1 MCFLIKF
8 IYNIWYVICIYGY
21 YFFIFLGLGYYE
33 INMVKGVVNFLWKV
47 VFEDLGKMLGFKS
60 FNVLVLLCVCIGKIC
75 ILLLYLC
82 K

>member
-8 IYNIWYVICIYGY
+8 IYYIWYVICIYGY

-47 VFEDLGKMLGFKS
+47 VFEDLGKM
-60 FNVLVLLCVCIGKIC
+60 
-75 ILLLYLC
+75 
-82 K
+82 